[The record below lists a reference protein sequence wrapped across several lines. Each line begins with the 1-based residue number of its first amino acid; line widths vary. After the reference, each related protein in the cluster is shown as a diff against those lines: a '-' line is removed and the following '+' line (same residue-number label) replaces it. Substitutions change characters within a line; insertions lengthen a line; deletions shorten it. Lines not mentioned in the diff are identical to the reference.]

1 MRYFQRLSIFIA
13 LAVLISS
20 CSPGAQLSVDQP
32 IAPHSDLG
40 PASPTQAVSSPE
52 ATEEAEAP
60 NECLKCH
67 TDKDRL
73 IETADPVEAIAESE
87 SKGVG

>member
-1 MRYFQRLSIFIA
+1 MRFFQRLSIFIA
-13 LAVLISS
+13 IAALVSS
-20 CSPGAQLSVDQP
+20 CSPGSQLSVDQP
-32 IAPHSDLG
+32 IAPHSELEPG
-40 PASPTQAVSSPE
+40 SPAQAVSSPE
-52 ATEEAEAP
+52 ATETVEV

-73 IETADPVEAIAESE
+73 IETADPVEPIAESE